1 MTARDSDP
9 DFPES
14 QPELFPQCMTGAR
27 TLRPLRFRI
36 LREAQLTTRGRGL
49 TDAPN
54 FRVARHSSGTIAAP
68 QYRLTPSVELDD
80 QCPFEIAVD
89 RE

>member
-1 MTARDSDP
+1 MTARYSDP

-54 FRVARHSSGTIAAP
+54 FRVARHSSGKIAARSTDSRR
-68 QYRLTPSVELDD
+68 QWNWTTNVRL
-80 QCPFEIAVD
+80 
-89 RE
+89 R